1 MKQAAKVCLGL
12 WVVALLSAM
21 VVQWQVSCA
30 PVEAPGSYLDAA
42 AVALQSASSESMT
55 SMSMG
60 SEEPVQPEEC
70 ELICSLT
77 AIIVAVGLWAIPM
90 YGDERAKLAAF
101 SLCPATSSAWGFR
114 G

>member
-30 PVEAPGSYLDAA
+30 PMEAPGSYLDTA
-42 AVALQSASSESMT
+42 AVALQSDSSKSMT
-55 SMSMG
+55 SSMSME

-70 ELICSLT
+70 DLICSLT

-90 YGDERAKLAAF
+90 YGDERARLVVF
-101 SLCPATSSAWGFR
+101 SL
-114 G
+114 